1 MGCLRKRSMTVPDTL
16 PHTLATPVPGILD
29 LLGDAGPMALAVLG
43 VLGVLSIISWGIMVE
58 RWRRFRLAD
67 RESRA
72 FRERMERQSGLAD
85 LSEFGKHLVHS
96 PLAALFRAFFQEV
109 VKLQTKG
116 LLSADAGPASANPG
130 HLDPRAKSGIVRTL
144 EKTAMGETRRFQ
156 RFLGFLA
163 TTATVAPFIGLFGTV
178 WGIMNAFRS
187 IGAAGAASIAAYA
200 PGIAE
205 ALVTTAAGLAAAI
218 PAVAGYNYFV
228 ARLRHLDEEMDDL
241 ASDLV
246 QRLEGPR

>member
-1 MGCLRKRSMTVPDTL
+1 MTFLHTL
-16 PHTLATPVPGILD
+16 PRSLAAPVPGILD
-29 LLGDAGPMALAVLG
+29 LLGDAGPMALG
-43 VLGVLSIISWGIMVE
+43 VLGLLGLLSIVSWGIMVE

-67 RESRA
+67 RESGHFRA
-72 FRERMERQSGLAD
+72 RIGRQSGLAD
-85 LSEFGKHLVHS
+85 LNEFGRHLPHS
-96 PLAALFRAFFQEV
+96 PLAALFTSFFQEV
-109 VKLQTKG
+109 VRFQTKG
-116 LLSADAGPASANPG
+116 MLSAEPGPVGSNPG
-130 HLDPRAKSGIVRTL
+130 HLDARVRAGIVRAL
-144 EKTAMGETRRFQ
+144 EKAAMGQTRKFQ

-163 TTATVAPFIGLFGTV
+163 TTATVAPFIGRFGTV

-228 ARLRHLDEEMDDL
+228 ARLRHLDEEMEDF
-241 ASDLV
+241 AADLV
-246 QRLEGPR
+246 QRLEAPR